1 MKNKDKN
8 TGKFYYDSVLW
19 VIELMDTVLITI
31 PFTFC
36 WALYYSN
43 RIESPF
49 YNKGNWLVVV
59 IFFFLFVSL
68 GRIYEGFT
76 VSLFKAS
83 EIVFS
88 QFLAIFFTDII
99 MYLIIMLLSK
109 GFIAIWPLLLTF
121 LIQDVLSVVWAF
133 GAQRWYF
140 HAFAAGRTAVIYDTR
155 EGIEMMVKEYGLEKK
170 FNILHTISA
179 EECLSNNF
187 KQIND
192 MEVVFLCGVHS
203 HERNIILK
211 RCIVQNIS
219 VYMLPRIGDILVSG
233 AKRMHILNMPMLRV
247 SRYSPSPGYIL
258 FKRASDI
265 ILSVLAIAILS
276 PVMLIAAMTIKLTD
290 GGPVLYRQCRLTK
303 NGRIFIL
310 MKFRSMF
317 VDAESNG
324 VACLSTGD
332 KDERITQVGKFIRR
346 FRIDELPQFFNILK
360 GDMSVVGPRPERPE
374 IVSEYEKDLPE
385 FAMRLQ
391 VKAGLTGYAQ
401 VHGKYNTTPY
411 DKLQMDLM
419 YIAHPSVWED
429 LAIILATVKV
439 LFLKRS
445 TEGTAKGQTTASES
459 DEGNNS

>member
-1 MKNKDKN
+1 
-8 TGKFYYDSVLW
+8 
-19 VIELMDTVLITI
+19 
-31 PFTFC
+31 
-36 WALYYSN
+36 
-43 RIESPF
+43 
-49 YNKGNWLVVV
+49 
-59 IFFFLFVSL
+59 
-68 GRIYEGFT
+68 
-76 VSLFKAS
+76 
-83 EIVFS
+83 
-88 QFLAIFFTDII
+88 
-99 MYLIIMLLSK
+99 
-109 GFIAIWPLLLTF
+109 
-121 LIQDVLSVVWAF
+121 
-133 GAQRWYF
+133 
-140 HAFAAGRTAVIYDTR
+140 
-155 EGIEMMVKEYGLEKK
+155 
-170 FNILHTISA
+170 
-179 EECLSNNF
+179 
-187 KQIND
+187 
-192 MEVVFLCGVHS
+192 
-203 HERNIILK
+203 
-211 RCIVQNIS
+211 
-219 VYMLPRIGDILVSG
+219 MLPCIGDILVSG

-429 LAIILATVKV
+429 LAIILATVKI

>member
-1 MKNKDKN
+1 M
-8 TGKFYYDSVLW
+8 
-19 VIELMDTVLITI
+19 
-31 PFTFC
+31 
-36 WALYYSN
+36 
-43 RIESPF
+43 
-49 YNKGNWLVVV
+49 
-59 IFFFLFVSL
+59 FVFL
-68 GRIYEGFT
+68 GRVYEGFT

-88 QFLAIFFTDII
+88 QFLAIFFADII

-109 GFIAIWPLLLTF
+109 GFIAIWPLLLAF
-121 LIQDVLSVVWAF
+121 LIQDVVSVVWVF

-140 HAFAAGRTAVIYDTR
+140 HTFAAGRTAVIYDTR
-155 EGIEMMVKEYGLEKK
+155 ESIEMMIKEYGLEKK
-170 FNILHTISA
+170 FNILHTISV
-179 EECLSNNF
+179 EECLSNNL

-192 MEVVFLCGVHS
+192 MEVVFLCGIHS

-219 VYMLPRIGDILVSG
+219 VYMLPRIGDILVSS
-233 AKRMHILNMPMLRV
+233 AKRLHIFNLPILRI
-247 SRYSPSPGYIL
+247 SRYSSSLGYIL

-265 ILSVLAIAILS
+265 ILSVLAIVILS
-276 PVMLIAAMTIKLTD
+276 PVMIITAVAIKLTD
-290 GGPVLYRQCRLTK
+290 GGPVLYRQHRLTK

-411 DKLQMDLM
+411 DKLQ
-419 YIAHPSVWED
+419 V
-429 LAIILATVKV
+429 V
-439 LFLKRS
+439 LP
-445 TEGTAKGQTTASES
+445 
-459 DEGNNS
+459 